1 MCAVIQDARR
11 LPGFDAEVL
20 GRPDAPPV
28 LLANDAVDLMPVVD
42 AVVVVVRDG
51 KTGRSEVQRLAALN
65 APNPFSEQDF
75 GRARDPLPHR
85 SAFAWR
91 TGARG

>member
-1 MCAVIQDARR
+1 VESDINYYRRRAFAEMAAASRAVTDAARERR
-11 LPGFDAEVL
+11 LYM
-20 GRPDAPPV
+20 
-28 LLANDAVDLMPVVD
+28 VDIY
-42 AVVVVVRDG
+42 
-51 KTGRSEVQRLAALN
+51 VQRLAALN

-91 TGARG
+91 TGARS